1 MKNAETIERQ
11 CVNAL
16 RFLAVDA
23 VERANSGH
31 PGLPLGAAPV
41 AHVLWSRF
49 LRHDSRDPR
58 WLDRDRFVLS
68 AGHGSALLYALLHL
82 HGYDLPLA
90 ELKAFR
96 QWGSKAPGHPES
108 HLTPGVEVT
117 TGPLGQGIANA
128 VGLAIAER
136 HLAAA
141 FNRPGHEIV
150 NHRTFVL
157 AGDGD
162 FMEGISY
169 EACAL
174 AGHLRLGRLV
184 VVYDSNDICLAG
196 TTSLSSSEDATA
208 RFSAAGWSV
217 ETVRD
222 GNDLAALET
231 ALRSAVATDDR
242 PHLLIVKTT
251 LGYGAPTRQNT
262 YSAHGSPLGKD
273 EVAAAKRALGW
284 PEAPPFYV
292 PDDVRTRFAEIARG
306 GAAAHREWQ
315 TRFDAYRRAHSEL
328 ASEFERRADGR
339 LPSGW
344 DRELPAFAADP
355 KGLPTRKASETVLQA
370 AAAILPELLGG
381 SADLNPSTLTWLKG
395 RGDFEHP
402 GTRPADV
409 QGAVGGAWDYSGR
422 NLHFGVREHAMGAV
436 ANGLAAHGGIRPY
449 ASTFLVFSDYLRPAI
464 RVAALASYRTIFV
477 FTHDSIGVGE
487 DGPTHQPIEQIASLR
502 LIPNLLVL
510 RPADAN
516 ETVEAW
522 RLAIERA
529 DGPTVLALSRQA
541 LPTFDRA
548 EVAPAAG
555 VRRGAY
561 VLWESDP
568 LPVLLFIASGSEV
581 SLALDAA
588 RRLAGHGVR
597 TRVVS
602 MPSWELFEQEPEA
615 YRASVLPADI
625 TARVSIEAGRTT
637 GWERYVGPR
646 GIAIGVDRFGSSAPG
661 PEVFSHLGLTVET
674 IVQRARGILGI

>member
-1 MKNAETIERQ
+1 MENREAIERQ

-49 LRHDSRDPR
+49 LRHDPRDPR
-58 WLDRDRFVLS
+58 WPDRDRFVLS

-90 ELKAFR
+90 ELRAFR

-136 HLAAA
+136 HLAGV

-150 NHRTFVL
+150 NHRTFAL

-196 TTSLSSSEDATA
+196 TTSLSTSEDVAA
-208 RFSAAGWSV
+208 RFAAAEWSV

-222 GNDLAALET
+222 GNDLRAMEA

-251 LGYGAPTRQNT
+251 IGYGAPTRQNT

-284 PEAPPFYV
+284 PEAPEFFV
-292 PDDVRTRFAEIARG
+292 PDGVRTRFAEIARA
-306 GAAAHREWQ
+306 GADAHKEWQ
-315 TRFDAYRRAHSEL
+315 GRFDAYRSAQPEL
-328 ASEFERRADGR
+328 ASEFDRRANGR

-344 DRELPAFAADP
+344 GRELPTFDADP
-355 KGLPTRKASETVLQA
+355 KGLPTRKASETILQA
-370 AAAILPELLGG
+370 AATALPELLGG

-409 QGAVGGAWDYSGR
+409 QGAVGGPWDYTGR

-436 ANGLAAHGGIRPY
+436 ANGLAAHGGILPY

-464 RVAALASYRTIFV
+464 RVAALAGYRTIFV

-529 DGPTVLALSRQA
+529 GGPTVLALSRQA
-541 LPTFDRA
+541 LPTFDRT
-548 EVAPAAG
+548 EVAAATG

-561 VLWESDP
+561 VLWESHP
-568 LPVLLFIASGSEV
+568 SPHLLLIASGSEV

-588 RRLAGHGVR
+588 QRLAADGVR

-602 MPSWELFEQEPEA
+602 MPSWELFEQEAET
-615 YRASVLPADI
+615 YRTSVLPADV

-646 GIAIGVDRFGSSAPG
+646 GVAIGVDRFGSSAPG
-661 PEVFSHLGLTVET
+661 PEVFSHFGITVEA
-674 IVQRARGILGI
+674 IVQRARGILKI

>member
-1 MKNAETIERQ
+1 MENREAIERQ

-23 VERANSGH
+23 IERANSGH

-49 LRHDSRDPR
+49 LRHDPRDPR
-58 WLDRDRFVLS
+58 WPDRDRFVLS

-136 HLAAA
+136 HLAGV

-196 TTSLSSSEDATA
+196 TTSLSTSEDAAA
-208 RFSAAGWSV
+208 RFAAAGWSV

-222 GNDLAALET
+222 GNDLRALEA
-231 ALRSAVATDDR
+231 ALRSAVATDAR

-251 LGYGAPTRQNT
+251 IGYGAPTRQNT
-262 YSAHGSPLGKD
+262 YSAHGSPLGKE

-284 PEAPPFYV
+284 PEAPEFFV
-292 PDDVRTRFAEIARG
+292 PDDVRTRFTQIARA
-306 GAAAHREWQ
+306 GADAHKEWQ
-315 TRFDAYRRAHSEL
+315 GRFDAYRRAHPEL
-328 ASEFERRADGR
+328 ASEFDRRADGR

-344 DRELPAFAADP
+344 GRELPTFDADP
-355 KGLPTRKASETVLQA
+355 KGLPTRKASETILQA
-370 AAAILPELLGG
+370 AATALPELLGG

-409 QGAVGGAWDYSGR
+409 QGSVGGPWDYTGR

-436 ANGLAAHGGIRPY
+436 ANGLAAHGGILPY

-464 RVAALASYRTIFV
+464 RVAALAGYRTIFV
-477 FTHDSIGVGE
+477 FTHDSIGVG
-487 DGPTHQPIEQIASLR
+487 
-502 LIPNLLVL
+502 
-510 RPADAN
+510 
-516 ETVEAW
+516 
-522 RLAIERA
+522 
-529 DGPTVLALSRQA
+529 
-541 LPTFDRA
+541 
-548 EVAPAAG
+548 
-555 VRRGAY
+555 
-561 VLWESDP
+561 
-568 LPVLLFIASGSEV
+568 
-581 SLALDAA
+581 
-588 RRLAGHGVR
+588 
-597 TRVVS
+597 
-602 MPSWELFEQEPEA
+602 
-615 YRASVLPADI
+615 
-625 TARVSIEAGRTT
+625 
-637 GWERYVGPR
+637 
-646 GIAIGVDRFGSSAPG
+646 
-661 PEVFSHLGLTVET
+661 
-674 IVQRARGILGI
+674 